1 MILSTN
7 NVKISDLIKAGIGLK
22 IFGIV
27 VIFIESILLIS
38 FIFGIDEMGTP
49 FNTTGFINSTLN

>member
-1 MILSTN
+1 
-7 NVKISDLIKAGIGLK
+7 
-22 IFGIV
+22 
-27 VIFIESILLIS
+27 LIS